1 MTAKSIDA
9 SATAAVEIAPRDAP
23 LVDAA
28 ATGEAVGVPAVDP
41 PTTGEA
47 VGVSV
52 NPVDAAP

>member
-1 MTAKSIDA
+1 MTAKSI
-9 SATAAVEIAPRDAP
+9 ATNAPTAVEIAPRDAP

-28 ATGEAVGVPAVDP
+28 ATGEAVGV
-41 PTTGEA
+41 TTGEA